1 MKKPSHFIP
10 ALHFHW
16 LTRWYDPMMRCLFPE
31 LGIKTALIAQ
41 ARIQSGQIV
50 LDVGCGTGTLT
61 VLIKQTEPDAIVYGL
76 DVDPQ
81 VLDIARRKAGQAGED
96 IILQQGTATCLPYPD
111 GSFDYVFTSLMLHH
125 LTRQDKQQMLRE
137 AFRVLKPGGELHV
150 ADFGKPHDFV
160 MWLISWMMRWF
171 EEIHDHILG
180 RLPAFIMDAGF
191 HPVEETA
198 QHRTLVGTIALYR
211 ARKPVI
217 NDRPCF
223 VE

>member
-1 MKKPSHFIP
+1 MKKQPHFIP

-31 LGIKTALIAQ
+31 SGIKTALVAQ

-61 VLIKQTEPDAIVYGL
+61 VLIKQTEPDARVYGL

-81 VLDIARRKAGQAGED
+81 VLNIARRKAGQAGED

-111 GSFDYVFTSLMLHH
+111 GSFDYVFTSLVLHH

-137 AFRVLKPGGELHV
+137 AFRVLKPGGELHI

-180 RLPAFIMDAGF
+180 CLPVFMMDAGF

-211 ARKPVI
+211 TSKPMK
-217 NDRPCF
+217 ND
-223 VE
+223 

>member
-16 LTRWYDPMMRCLFPE
+16 LTRWYDPVMRCLFPE
-31 LGIKTALIAQ
+31 SGIKTALIAQ
-41 ARIQSGQIV
+41 ARLQSGQTV
-50 LDVGCGTGTLT
+50 LDLGCGTGTLAM
-61 VLIKQTEPDAIVYGL
+61 LIKQTEPDAIVYGL

-81 VLDIARRKAGQAGED
+81 VLDIARRKAGQAGEA

-111 GSFDYVFTSLMLHH
+111 GSFDRVFTSLMLHH
-125 LTRQDKQQMLRE
+125 LTWQDKQQMLRE
-137 AFRVLKPGGELHV
+137 AFRVLKSGGELHV
-150 ADFGKPHDFV
+150 ADFGEPHDFV

-180 RLPAFIMDAGF
+180 RLPVFMMDAGF

-198 QHRTLVGTIALYR
+198 HYRAVVGTIALYR
-211 ARKPVI
+211 ACKPTKMI
-217 NDRPCF
+217 DPAL
-223 VE
+223 